1 MERKYILYIYIYIYI
16 YIYSG
21 GHFIQGLYQSLR
33 LKRNEI
39 ESELRLHLIIFDIGT
54 ATTLTR
60 LLHDHHASK
69 QIKWCFVFLFCFVL
83 LLLLLFL
90 FLSFVTSPFPL
101 LFFWCPTFISLSYWL
116 FLLYILYADV
126 NECKQHNKGGC
137 SHDCENTY
145 GSYSCKC
152 RTGFQLYN
160 RTTCEG
166 NINCNFDKNVID
178 IEIILEE
185 IEYVVMVKII
195 VVEIV
200 TWHQAQ
206 SYITL
211 RHSLLHICTKIGPAQ
226 TFTSQYCCD

>member
-1 MERKYILYIYIYIYI
+1 MTIKL
-16 YIYSG
+16 
-21 GHFIQGLYQSLR
+21 
-33 LKRNEI
+33 
-39 ESELRLHLIIFDIGT
+39 
-54 ATTLTR
+54 TTLTW
-60 LLHDHHASK
+60 LLHGHHASK
-69 QIKWCFVFLFCFVL
+69 EIKWCFVL
-83 LLLLLFL
+83 LLLLLL
-90 FLSFVTSPFPL
+90 FLLFVVDVVVAVVFFLLPF
-101 LFFWCPTFISLSYWL
+101 FCFFFFFFFIFWCSTFLSLSYWL

-166 NINCNFDKNVID
+166 NIYCNFDKNVID

-206 SYITL
+206 SYITF

>member
-1 MERKYILYIYIYIYI
+1 MFPRP
-16 YIYSG
+16 
-21 GHFIQGLYQSLR
+21 
-33 LKRNEI
+33 I
-39 ESELRLHLIIFDIGT
+39 ESELRLYLILFDIGT

-83 LLLLLFL
+83 LLLLFF
-90 FLSFVTSPFPL
+90 FLSFVTFPFPF
-101 LFFWCPTFISLSYWL
+101 LFFWCSTFLSLSYWL

-160 RTTCEG
+160 RTTCKG
-166 NINCNFDKNVID
+166 NIYCNFDKNVID